1 MKKIAVFAS
10 GNGTN
15 FQAIID
21 AVSAGN
27 VGEGKV
33 CVLICDSPEAF
44 CLQRAKKAGIKTVV
58 IERKN
63 FDTKKE
69 FDEEIL
75 KALKKEKIDL
85 ICLAGFMRILSTD
98 FIKEYKDRILNIHP
112 ALLPSFK
119 GARAVKDAL
128 ACGVKITGATV
139 HFVTEELDNGP
150 IIIQGAIR
158 ISPEDTEES
167 LLEKVHSQE
176 HEIYPR
182 AIDLFCRGKLKIIG
196 RKVKILE

>member
-21 AVSAGN
+21 AVSAGK
-27 VGEGKV
+27 VKEGKV
-33 CVLICDSPEAF
+33 CVLACDNPEAF

-63 FDTKKE
+63 FDTKKKFE
-69 FDEEIL
+69 EEIS

-150 IIIQGAIR
+150 IIIQGAIK

-182 AIDLFCRGKLKIIG
+182 AIDLFCRDKLKITG

>member
-21 AVSAGN
+21 AVSAGK
-27 VGEGKV
+27 VKEGKV
-33 CVLICDSPEAF
+33 CILVCDNPEAF

-69 FDEEIL
+69 FEEEIS

-85 ICLAGFMRILSTD
+85 ICLAGFMRVLSAD
-98 FIKEYKDRILNIHP
+98 FIKEYRNRILNIHP
-112 ALLPSFK
+112 ALLPSFR
-119 GARAVKDAL
+119 GACAIKDAL

-139 HFVTEELDNGP
+139 HFVTEELDSGP
-150 IIIQGAIR
+150 IIIQRAIR
-158 ISPEDTEES
+158 ISLEDTEET
-167 LLEKVHSQE
+167 LFKKMHSQE